1 MLYEAWQSFGK
12 LAVHLGVQR
21 PTDPLQTTVM
31 DYPFKVN
38 VLAGQLEREVV
49 PLVYDDDDY
58 GDLDVS
64 SSGSDSDSDGRA
76 PLAVTNSA

>member
-1 MLYEAWQSFGK
+1 
-12 LAVHLGVQR
+12 
-21 PTDPLQTTVM
+21 M